1 MEIDAIREEAKN
13 MTDHELLVE
22 MYLLLSIYFHYKLKL
37 NKLEND
43 RITTEINSIKQSMK
57 C

>member
-37 NKLEND
+37 NKLEKD
-43 RITTEINSIKQSMK
+43 RITTESTA
-57 C
+57 